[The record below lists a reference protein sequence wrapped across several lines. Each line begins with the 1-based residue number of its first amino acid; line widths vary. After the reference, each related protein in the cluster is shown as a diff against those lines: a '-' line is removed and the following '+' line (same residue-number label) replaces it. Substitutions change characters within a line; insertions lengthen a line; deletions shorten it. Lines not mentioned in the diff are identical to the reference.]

1 VVLALGAAPVPVSR
15 AHSSLVR
22 TQPTA
27 NASLSA
33 APEEIR
39 LWFSEPVEAS
49 HAHIRVVDDS
59 GRSLEGGSLQSI
71 PGEPTGVALHLELPG
86 VGRYNVSWRVLSRT
100 EGHVTIG
107 EFFFRVG
114 TGEPAAA
121 PPPGDIARP
130 ATSAAS
136 TTSSAVPG
144 EAQLRGLVFLLAAWI
159 VGGAL
164 FSRLVVPNI
173 VFPRLLVMAPAALLL
188 ISTVAWTVAWSLHVA
203 GGLSGTPEL
212 LATRAG
218 RVYLARDLAALAT
231 LGAAALRPGV
241 RLWTGLAF
249 LATLSLGA
257 HATATEDPVAPVLDW
272 AHLVAAAAW
281 AGGLGHLVW
290 LAWRRTPSL
299 AWRPVIRRFSNLA
312 LVSVGVLAATGLYR
326 AAQEAGGWRGLSGT
340 GFGRLLS
347 LKSALVGFALVLGGI
362 HLARWRRRGDGHPGR
377 FRMSLATEATALAVV
392 LLLTGLLTTRTP
404 GRLEPATQA
413 LRFDDRAGDW
423 RFALEL
429 RPGWAAANEVRVRLR
444 PPSPQRVP
452 RRVQLGLGVEPHP
465 DHLVWVVETEL
476 AETAPFEFTAFTDRL
491 TVPWN
496 RWSAEVRIWPESGP
510 PQVGRAAF
518 ALREPV
524 DVLGAPRPLEPGI
537 PLVAILAAQ
546 ALALGLLLRRRRRR
560 RAHRLQRPQVG
571 PMEDVEERLLADIGP
586 VAGEDQPARLEHM
599 EPRSQLER

>member
-1 VVLALGAAPVPVSR
+1 MRKHPVGAGRPRGGELGAGRRGRLLFALVVLALGAAPVPVSR

-39 LWFSEPVEAS
+39 LWFSEPVETG
-49 HAHIRVVDDS
+49 HARIRVVDDS
-59 GRSLEGGSLQSI
+59 GRPLEGGSLRSI
-71 PGEPTGVALHLELPG
+71 PGEPTGLTLHLELPG
-86 VGRYNVSWRVLSRT
+86 AGRYHVSWRVLSRT

-107 EFFFRVG
+107 EFSFRVG
-114 TGEPAAA
+114 TGEPAAEA
-121 PPPGDIARP
+121 PPGDTAPP

-136 TTSSAVPG
+136 TSPSAVPG
-144 EAQLRGLVFLLAAWI
+144 EAQLRGLAFLLAAWM

-164 FSRLVVPNI
+164 FSRLVVPNL
-173 VFPRLLVMAPAALLL
+173 VLPRPLVVAPAALLL
-188 ISTVAWTVAWSLHVA
+188 LTTVAWTMAWALHVA
-203 GGLSGTPEL
+203 GGLSGAPEL

-218 RVYLARDLAALAT
+218 RVFLARDLAALAT
-231 LGAAALRPGV
+231 LGSAALRPGV
-241 RLWTGLAF
+241 RLWAGLAF

-272 AHLVAAAAW
+272 VHLVAAAAW

-290 LAWRRTPSL
+290 LAWRRTPGV

-326 AAQEAGGWRGLSGT
+326 AAQEVGGWRGLSGT
-340 GFGRLLS
+340 GFGRLLT
-347 LKSALVGFALVLGGI
+347 LKSALVGFAVVLGLI
-362 HLARWRRRGDGHPGR
+362 HLVRGRRRGEGDPGR
-377 FRMSLATEATALAVV
+377 LRVSLATEATALAVV

-413 LRFDDRAGDW
+413 LRLDDRAGDW

-429 RPGWAAANEVRVRLR
+429 RPGWAGANEVRVRLGA
-444 PPSPQRVP
+444 PSPQDVP

-465 DHLVWVVETEL
+465 DHLVWVVETDMVP
-476 AETAPFEFTAFTDRL
+476 AAPFEFTAVTDRL
-491 TVPWN
+491 TVPWD
-496 RWSAEVRIWPESGP
+496 RWSAEVRIWPEGGS

-518 ALREPV
+518 ALQEPV
-524 DVLGAPRPLEPGI
+524 DVLRAPRPLGSGV
-537 PLVAILAAQ
+537 PLVAVLTAL
-546 ALALGLLLRRRRRR
+546 ALALGL
-560 RAHRLQRPQVG
+560 A
-571 PMEDVEERLLADIGP
+571 
-586 VAGEDQPARLEHM
+586 
-599 EPRSQLER
+599 